1 LGVAKHW
8 SFRRRVGLL
17 CGFLALGLA
26 GLLLV
31 PPIPQDPAYH
41 LFADSR
47 GFMGIPNFANVASN
61 FPFLLVGVV
70 GLIVV
75 CGRQDRAIFQWPED
89 RRPYAVF
96 FFGVALVSLGSAY
109 YHWEPGNESLF
120 WDRLPMTV
128 AFMGLSAGILADR
141 GERRFALTYLLPLMV
156 LAGIASLIYWD
167 LTERA
172 GAGDLRFYGF
182 VQFFPIVALPLV
194 FWLFPKAHYAG
205 TRGLLWVVFYYVL
218 AKILEHLDSEI
229 FMALGGLVSG
239 HSLKHLAA
247 AVATL
252 MVLPMLLA
260 SRRLA
265 VT

>member
-1 LGVAKHW
+1 MTEHW

-17 CGFLALGLA
+17 CGFLALGLGA
-26 GLLLV
+26 LLLV

-41 LFADSR
+41 LFADER
-47 GFMGIPNFANVASN
+47 GFLGIPNFANVVSN

-75 CGRQDRAIFQWPED
+75 CGKQERAIFQWPED

-109 YHWEPGNESLF
+109 YHWDPSNDSLF

-141 GERRFALTYLLPLMV
+141 VERRFALTYLLPLMV
-156 LAGIASLIYWD
+156 LAGIASLVYWD

-182 VQFFPIVALPLV
+182 VQFFPIAALPLV
-194 FWLFPKAHYAG
+194 FWLFPKAHYTG
-205 TRGLLWVVFYYVL
+205 TKGLLWVIFFYLL
-218 AKILEHLDSEI
+218 AKVFEHFDVEI
-229 FMALGGLVSG
+229 FLALAGSISG
-239 HSLKHLAA
+239 HTMKHLAA
-247 AVATL
+247 SVATL
-252 MVLPMLLA
+252 MVLPMILA
-260 SRRLA
+260 SKRPVSA
-265 VT
+265 

>member
-1 LGVAKHW
+1 MTEHW

-17 CGFLALGLA
+17 CGFLALGLGA
-26 GLLLV
+26 LLLV

-41 LFADSR
+41 LFADER
-47 GFMGIPNFANVASN
+47 GFLGIPNFANVVSN

-75 CGRQDRAIFQWPED
+75 CGKQERAIFQWPED

-109 YHWEPGNESLF
+109 YHWDPSNDSLF

-141 GERRFALTYLLPLMV
+141 VERRFALTYLLPLMV
-156 LAGIASLIYWD
+156 LAGIASLVYWD

-194 FWLFPKAHYAG
+194 FWLFPKARYTG
-205 TRGLLWVVFYYVL
+205 TKGLLWVVAFYVL
-218 AKILEHLDSEI
+218 AKILELLDVQI
-229 FMALGGLVSG
+229 FMALGGLISG

-260 SRRLA
+260 SRRPA
-265 VT
+265 AA